1 MNDSPMSAVDIDAH
15 KKNAAAEKLRYTIG
29 VVWPDGR
36 VTEHVVL
43 PARDGAIVGD
53 QFGDVPV
60 AWINGGP
67 EITKRFKVRGC
78 RLLSDVCEADGV
90 PEKFAEWKQ
99 ALSLRGRVKIMTP
112 EKLYPP
118 TVHRLRAASKQEVA
132 IDQVFVPGEG
142 LVTATDDA
150 KAQRIASLLG
160 STTDDSGKPIV
171 APTAADRVK
180 GKAS

>member
-1 MNDSPMSAVDIDAH
+1 MQDSPMTAVDIDAS
-15 KKNAAAEKLRYTIG
+15 KKHAAAEKLRYTIG

-36 VTEHVVL
+36 VTEHVVM
-43 PARDGAIVGD
+43 PAKGGAIVGD

-67 EITKRFKVRGC
+67 RITKRFEDRGC
-78 RLLSDVCEADGV
+78 RLLADVCQADGV

-99 ALSLRGRVKIMTP
+99 ALGLRGKVKIVSP
-112 EKLYPP
+112 DNLYPP
-118 TVHRLRAASKQEVA
+118 TVHRLRAASTATVA

-150 KAQRIASLLG
+150 KAKRIAELLG
-160 STTDDSGKPIV
+160 STTDDAGRPMA

-180 GKAS
+180 KS